1 MLLEMRIYTLRPGTT
16 PQATER
22 FGEGLPG
29 RAKISPLAGFFRTEI
44 GPLNQIIMLW
54 PYETLGEYERLR
66 GVKVEGWPPKLA
78 EFVIEM
84 ESTILTAA
92 PFSPRIEPRS
102 YGELYEIRRYNYSP
116 GSIPHVIT
124 EWGKQIEARQKYSPL
139 VFAGS
144 SELGLLN
151 QWVHIWAYKDY
162 AERQRA
168 RDEARKAGVWPTK
181 PNPGA
186 VVLKQQN
193 ALVIPAAFSPWR

>member
-1 MLLEMRIYTLRPGTT
+1 MLLEMRIYTMKPGTT

-22 FGEGLPG
+22 FAEGLPG
-29 RAKISPLAGFFRTEI
+29 RAKVSPLAGFFRTEI

-66 GVKVEGWPPKLA
+66 NVKVEGWPPKLA

-92 PFSPRIEPRS
+92 PFSPRIEPRN
-102 YGELYEIRRYNYSP
+102 YGELYELRRYNYSP

-168 RDEARKAGVWPTK
+168 RDDARKAGVWPTK